1 MELPTSLREYA
12 EFYTLTPADQEFV
25 AAHRTRANRMGVA
38 VQLCFLRHPGRAW
51 TAEETMPAS
60 MLRFIAQQVGADPAD
75 LLGYMPSAIRPDAI
89 TRLK

>member
-1 MELPTSLREYA
+1 
-12 EFYTLTPADQEFV
+12 
-25 AAHRTRANRMGVA
+25 
-38 VQLCFLRHPGRAW
+38 
-51 TAEETMPAS
+51 MPAS